1 MPAEKNNQTT
11 SNLSENIHTTRI
23 GLNSAFRRYIKPSV
37 ERKKISKKKPM
48 LVQPYKKEIGK
59 LIKQAI
65 SPIEKPA
72 TNITIKKPINGYDRL
87 NALIRI
93 PKVQEDLEAL
103 SKEPTKEKELE
114 LHNKYFGI
122 YGFSSELLQNP
133 KAFYKY
139 NKYFH
144 CSSAIHVFSSWEK
157 DWPGYMTEY
166 RDGRHVILAVD
177 VTKKKPN
184 IINEFEKL
192 LKRIEKD
199 YDIPKDTSRDKD
211 TIVDIWK
218 IYDYKTKDGLSL
230 PEIARRLSGEKGN
243 SAYCEALDMYVKRVK
258 RAYHKAKEI
267 INTVK
272 REVEEA
278 IIANAKKK
286 EDDNKFKEML
296 NRMVAE
302 SGKKERI
309 ITIRERLLQG
319 IPKKTKRK

>member
-1 MPAEKNNQTT
+1 MTPKE
-11 SNLSENIHTTRI
+11 
-23 GLNSAFRRYIKPSV
+23 
-37 ERKKISKKKPM
+37 KKKP
-48 LVQPYKKEIGK
+48 VPKETYG
-59 LIKQAI
+59 LPFP
-65 SPIEKPA
+65 SPIYLDKP
-72 TNITIKKPINGYDRL
+72 TKPIEVEKPINGFDYL
-87 NALIRI
+87 NALVRI
-93 PKVQEDLEAL
+93 PEVQKDLEATN
-103 SKEPTKEKELE
+103 KEPDNKEKRLE
-114 LHNKYFGI
+114 IINKYWGI
-122 YGFSSELLQNP
+122 YRFSPELLQNT
-133 KAFYKY
+133 KDFYKH
-139 NKYFH
+139 NKYYH
-144 CSSAIHVFSSWEK
+144 NSEAIHVFSTWEFGFVIGNLHFP
-157 DWPGYMTEY
+157 DSIAEY

-230 PEIARRLSGEKGN
+230 PAIARKLSGEKGN

>member
-1 MPAEKNNQTT
+1 MAEIDNLKALQEILNAHPAG
-11 SNLSENIHTTRI
+11 S
-23 GLNSAFRRYIKPSV
+23 NSAFHRYIKPSV

-48 LVQPYKKEIGK
+48 LVQPSKKEIGN
-59 LIKQAI
+59 LIDKCL
-65 SPIEKPA
+65 SPLDEPIKGRKRVEKPV
-72 TNITIKKPINGYDRL
+72 NMFDYL
-87 NALIRI
+87 NALVRI
-93 PKVQEDLEAL
+93 PEIQEDLEAIR
-103 SKEPTKEKELE
+103 KEPTKEKELVC
-114 LHNKYFGI
+114 NKYFGI
-122 YGFSSELLQNP
+122 PGFSSKVLQNP
-133 KAFYKY
+133 EVFYKY
-139 NKYFH
+139 NKYYH
-144 CSSAIHVFSSWEK
+144 CSNAIHVFSNSEK
-157 DWPGYMTEY
+157 DDPNFTSEY
-166 RDGRHVILAVD
+166 RDGRHLILAVD
-177 VTKKKPN
+177 ITRKNPK
-184 IINEFEKL
+184 IINDLEKL